1 MNDLLVHLALL
12 VVISVAIV
20 TLGVFFTHPEDDE
33 AFKRLPRRLGVFL
46 LGCAAVAAVMTLIG
60 YTTASLG

>member
-1 MNDLLVHLALL
+1 MSDLLVHLGLL
-12 VVISVAIV
+12 LLISVAIV
-20 TLGVFFTHPEDDE
+20 TLGVFFSYPDDEE

-46 LGCAAVAAVMTLIG
+46 LGCATVVAIMTLIG

>member
-12 VVISVAIV
+12 LVISVAIV
-20 TLGVFFTHPEDDE
+20 TLGVFFTYPEDDE

-46 LGCAAVAAVMTLIG
+46 LGCAAVAAVLTLIG